1 MSELKK
7 EAELS
12 AIETKDLKNLNA
24 TLKTK
29 LEDV

>member
-7 EAELS
+7 EAEFS
-12 AIETKDLKNLNA
+12 AIETKDLKNLNV